1 MGIPEKSN
9 NKNTADFYESIISEW
24 RAIFDSITDLV
35 SVLDTDYRF
44 VRVNRP
50 LAAYLGVEPQDLI
63 GKKCYKVMHGTD
75 RPVSYCPMAESA
87 SIKCPIHKEVYDS
100 TLKKHFMINLS
111 PIIGKDGNV
120 QSIVHVMRD
129 ITERKIVEKS
139 ISMSEVRLKS
149 IINNTSAV
157 VYLKDMAGKFLMIN
171 REFENLFH
179 ISNDEISGKTDYD
192 LFPKEQADAFRENDK
207 SVLET
212 GTSIEFDEEVLHD
225 DGVHTYIS
233 IKFPLFDH
241 NGKAYGV
248 CGISTDITERKQWER
263 ELQLSEKQLAE
274 SQRVAKLGSWE
285 WDIAKNEITWS
296 DELYRIFGVKPSEFD
311 ASYETFLSMVHPDDR
326 DRLDRAVKES
336 VEKRKS
342 YYIDVRIQR
351 SDGSEWIME
360 ARGELTLDD
369 NGNAVSMGG
378 TAQDITVRK
387 KAELEL
393 KESEEK
399 YRKLIETANDA
410 ILLADSETGIILDAN
425 KKAEDLLGIPIDMI
439 KGMHQTELHPEEELE
454 HYREIFETHVREG
467 NAFISDL
474 IVVNKSGRRIPVDI
488 SASQIEINGKKVLQ
502 GVFRDISERKKVEEE
517 SRKHH
522 NELEMRVQER
532 TLQIERAI
540 EELLSEINER
550 KEAEEALR
558 QSEERFRIAAT
569 ATSDLLWEG
578 DVRENSLDWYG
589 NIDWLLGYGE
599 GEFPRT
605 ISGHMESIH
614 PDDREWFTEKVDKAL
629 KTGNEF
635 IAEYRIRCKDG
646 TYRYWNE
653 TGKAVEYEDGK
664 AVKWIGSVT
673 DITDRK
679 IAEDQIIKSENQFK
693 KLSQEFNAL
702 LDAIPDNI
710 ILLDSDL
717 KVLWANKASSQK
729 FNKVNSEPKG
739 LHCYRLCCNSAGPC
753 TCCPAIASFNSG
765 REETARVSSPSG
777 IVWDIRAFPIMDN
790 AGNVKNVI
798 EVARDVSV
806 RVRLEKEAGEIQA
819 KLIQTNKMTSLGTL
833 VSGVA
838 HEINN
843 PNSFIMTNADLFN
856 AIWKDVYKKLK
867 EQDRNNEHTQFGGI
881 PFSELET
888 VVPTLLRGIYEGSG
902 RIKNIVD
909 NLKDF
914 AKSDKRYLY
923 EKVDVNRAV
932 RTASSILDSHIK
944 QCTDNYYLSCKDSIP
959 YINGNSQQI
968 EQVVINLIMNSLQAL
983 PDRESSVIVSTYCD
997 NENGQVVI
1005 KVEDEGTGISESV
1018 MDRITEPFFTTKMES
1033 GGTGLGLS
1041 ISYSIINEHSGSLEF
1056 MSEENTRT
1064 AAFIKLPACSDVRND

>member
-63 GKKCYKVMHGTD
+63 GKKCYEVMHGTD

-248 CGISTDITERKQWER
+248 CGISTDISERKQWER

-517 SRKHH
+517 SRKNH

-540 EELLSEINER
+540 EELLNEINER

-653 TGKAVEYEDGK
+653 TGKAVVYEDGK

-997 NENGQVVI
+997 SENGLVVI